1 MLKNGAAGREVLKRL
16 LPEGELAKFNP
27 YHLSSGPGSGQFN
40 RQRQMGRVPGR
51 FQCSPRDRHMPVNA
65 YCRSITLMP

>member
-27 YHLSSGPGSGQFN
+27 YHLGSGPGSGQFN
-40 RQRQMGRVPGR
+40 TAETDGATSGEVSVFPER
-51 FQCSPRDRHMPVNA
+51 
-65 YCRSITLMP
+65 